1 MTALLWP
8 GDDRAGDLLS
18 DPAVLV
24 AMVVVEEAWLD
35 ALVELGVAPGTARP
49 PRLSELVA
57 DDDVDAAVATV
68 AAGSE
73 DTGTPVLPLV
83 RLVRERLR
91 DEHPEAARWLH
102 RGLTSQDVLDTALVL
117 CLRDA
122 FEHLADEL
130 AGQVEALAGL
140 ARWHRG
146 TPMAGR
152 TLTQPAVPITFGL
165 KAATWLTAVLDAADL
180 ATQLRWPVQIGGA
193 AGTLAAAVEL
203 AGRAGAVDPVGTALE
218 LVRRAAASLGLD
230 AGPPWHTARAPLT
243 RAADALVTCTDA
255 YGRIANDVLVLGRP
269 EIGELREPVETSAG
283 RRRGG
288 SSTMPQ
294 KANPVLST
302 LLRRAALA
310 APGLAAQVHLAAA
323 EAVDE
328 RSPGSWHAEWSA
340 LQLLGRR
347 TLVAAS
353 QATELL
359 SGLRVEVG
367 RMRGTL
373 DAEASALLAERRSL
387 APDHPR
393 RDQRFRGDQ
402 GMDVH
407 HDDHDDHDDDDVL
420 TYLGAT
426 DTFIDAALDRAA
438 GYGKGRS

>member
-18 DPAVLV
+18 DPAVLL
-24 AMVVVEEAWLD
+24 AMAVVEEAWLD
-35 ALVELGVAPGTARP
+35 ALVELRVAPETARA
-49 PRLSELVA
+49 PRLSALVT
-57 DDDVDAAVATV
+57 DDDVDAVVATV
-68 AAGSE
+68 AAGAE
-73 DTGTPVLPLV
+73 DTGNPVVPLV
-83 RLVRERLR
+83 KLLR
-91 DEHPEAARWLH
+91 DRLGDPHPEAARWLH
-102 RGLTSQDVLDTALVL
+102 LGLTSQDVLDTALVF

-122 FEHLADEL
+122 FDHLAEEL
-130 AGQVEALAGL
+130 AAQVEALVGL

-146 TPMAGR
+146 TPMTGR
-152 TLTQPAVPITFGL
+152 TLSQHAVPITFGL

-180 ATQLRWPVQIGGA
+180 AGRLRWPVQIGGA

-203 AGRAGAVDPVGTALE
+203 AGHAGAGDPVATALE
-218 LVRRAAASLGLD
+218 LVRLAASSLGLD
-230 AGPPWHTARAPLT
+230 AVPPWHTARAPFT

-255 YGRIANDVLVLGRP
+255 YGRIANDVLVLARP
-269 EIGELREPVETSAG
+269 EIGELREPAETSEG

-294 KANPVLST
+294 KANPVLAT

-310 APGLAAQVHLAAA
+310 APALAAQLHLAAA

-347 TLVAAS
+347 TVVAAS

-359 SGLRVEVG
+359 SGLHVEVG
-367 RMRGTL
+367 RMRATL
-373 DAEASALLAERRSL
+373 DADAGGLLAERRSL
-387 APDHPR
+387 APLFP
-393 RDQRFRGDQ
+393 RDQGIRDDQ
-402 GMDVH
+402 GPGADPV
-407 HDDHDDHDDDDVL
+407 

-426 DTFIDAALDRAA
+426 DTLVDAALERAA
-438 GYGKGRS
+438 AYVKGRS